1 MPFAPIPEVLA
12 ELRAGRM
19 VILTDD
25 EHRENEGDLVLP
37 AQFISP
43 EAVTFMLSQAL
54 GYMCLSLTEADC
66 DRLQLHPQG
75 SMNTSSRGT
84 AFTVSLDLHPRFGGT
99 TGVSAKER
107 AKCIQMA
114 IDPAY
119 GPGDFVRPGH
129 INPLRSRDG
138 GVLVRTGQT
147 EGSVDLCRL
156 AGLYPAAAIIE
167 IMKPDGEMARVPDL
181 EAFSARHGLKM
192 CSVAQIIEHRLA
204 RESLVRRLEPR
215 SGTPLRT
222 AHGDFVLYVYE
233 SLVDPQPHLALT
245 LGGIGALDESGR
257 TVEQTAPA
265 LVRMHRRN
273 VLGDIFDDLDASP
286 DGPTSAVLHGAMRRI
301 ASEGRGAIV
310 YLRPEGAGDAG
321 SGRAGAR
328 GLVETIRVA
337 RPGRGSDSPDLGAMQ
352 ANREVGVGCQI
363 LRDLGLRELVLLTNH
378 PKAMPGLDAFGLEV
392 RGVEAVEPVAKPG
405 GVCRA

>member
-1 MPFAPIPEVLA
+1 MPFSSIPEILD

-19 VILTDD
+19 IVLTDD

-54 GYMCLSLTEADC
+54 GYMCLALTEADC

-75 SMNTSSRGT
+75 ATNTSARGT
-84 AFTVSLDLHPRFGGT
+84 AFTISLDLHPRFGGT

-114 IDPAY
+114 IDPAF

-129 INPLRSRDG
+129 VNPLRSRDG

-156 AGLYPAAAIIE
+156 AGLVPAAAIIE

-181 EAFSARHGLKM
+181 ERFCARHGLKM

-215 SGTPLRT
+215 AGTLLRT
-222 AHGDFVLYVYE
+222 AHGEFTLHVYE

-245 LGGIGALDESGR
+245 IGGVGALDDSGR
-257 TVEQTAPA
+257 AIEHGAPT
-265 LVRMHRRN
+265 LVRVHRRH
-273 VLGDIFDDLDASP
+273 VLGDIFDDLEASP
-286 DGPTSAVLHGAMRRI
+286 DGPTSAVLHAAMRRI
-301 ASEGRGAIV
+301 AREGRGAIV
-310 YLRPEGAGDAG
+310 YLRPEGAGDAAQA
-321 SGRAGAR
+321 RAGAR
-328 GLVETIRVA
+328 GLVETIRVP
-337 RPGRGSDSPDLGAMQ
+337 RPGRGSDTPDLGAMQ

-363 LRDLGLRELVLLTNH
+363 LRDLGLHDLILLTNH
-378 PKAMPGLDAFGLEV
+378 PKAMPGLDAFGLTV
-392 RGVEAVEPVAKPG
+392 RGVESLHPHTS
-405 GVCRA
+405 